1 MNALK
6 DLYCVAGNPIEHS
19 RSPQIHQAFADQ
31 FGHEISY
38 TRMLVPLEEFKQA
51 VQQFREQGA
60 RGMNVTVP
68 FKEQALALA
77 DQASPQA
84 SAAGAANTLSFID
97 GQIHAD
103 NTDGPGLVQD
113 LTQRH
118 NVSLTGADIVLVG
131 AGGAAR
137 GVVLPLAQASVRSIL
152 IVNRTEQ
159 RARDLVASLKPHV
172 ERTGATLEYCVFNT
186 LGENIDQRS
195 SPIWVNATAAGLNS
209 EVSPVDTPLLTDAR
223 VAYDMLYAAKPTP
236 FMLAAAHA
244 GCSLV
249 VDGLGMLVEQ
259 AAFSYRIW
267 RGVAPETQ
275 PVYSMLRT

>member
-159 RARDLVASLKPHV
+159 RARDLVASLKP
-172 ERTGATLEYCVFNT
+172 
-186 LGENIDQRS
+186 QRS